1 MRFPVRRP
9 GMFLCC
15 GCVMKMIYGDTSNL
29 TTWPHKNM
37 VGATPTVLCHHIAP
51 KYLNYSQISLD
62 VLMKYALTVSN
73 IKWNE
78 RRGKKRGK
86 HKKKI
91 IHAVNGSSIWN
102 AFINIVYS
110 REICFFFFKYF
121 FDGVCVHVAHTYP
134 YDLFFCIQPVEW
146 YFYISFIIT
155 PFLINFN
162 RKYYLCLG
170 PFTHAQDVQRT
181 GLITYEVRN
190 N

>member
-110 REICFFFFKYF
+110 REICFFFLQIFLRWCVRACGTYLPIWFIFLYSARWMIFLYF
-121 FDGVCVHVAHTYP
+121 LHYCT
-134 YDLFFCIQPVEW
+134 
-146 YFYISFIIT
+146 ISDQ
-155 PFLINFN
+155 L
-162 RKYYLCLG
+162 
-170 PFTHAQDVQRT
+170 
-181 GLITYEVRN
+181 
-190 N
+190 